1 MKKRLGVFL
10 IVLVITTIVY
20 ALLNDFF
27 AHRKILKKINE
38 FYGDDIE
45 IVSIER
51 NFKLSEKG
59 HVHYDVLAKKN
70 DIYFSIDTDT
80 MLNDYT
86 ATYWNDWMKKQATL
100 LIQNNLS
107 PKAYCSKVNLHGKGL
122 LNNPNQ
128 KIMDYDEYMI
138 NYVEF
143 DTCIVYKIPENFSD
157 VEVNVDGFLNV
168 LANSD
173 LIFDEVSLYFGDG
186 MELHKKK
193 DTTDTESP

>member
-1 MKKRLGVFL
+1 
-10 IVLVITTIVY
+10 
-20 ALLNDFF
+20 
-27 AHRKILKKINE
+27 
-38 FYGDDIE
+38 
-45 IVSIER
+45 
-51 NFKLSEKG
+51 
-59 HVHYDVLAKKN
+59 
-70 DIYFSIDTDT
+70 

-107 PKAYCSKVNLHGKGL
+107 QKAYCSKVILHGKGL

-128 KIMDYDEYMI
+128 RIMDYDEYMI

-186 MELHKKK
+186 MELHKKR
-193 DTTDTESP
+193 DTNDIGDK